1 MHRLTEQDVA
11 NDGLS
16 SISVPLL
23 LRRVEELR
31 LEGTRKLDPPRRVE
45 LGQFLTPA
53 PIGKFMASMCEARRA
68 SIRLLDAGAGVGS
81 LTAAVLA
88 DVCTREH
95 QRNVAG
101 HILNW
106 TRESK
111 TEGECR

>member
-1 MHRLTEQDVA
+1 MDRLTEQDVP

-16 SISVPLL
+16 SISAPVQ

-31 LEGTRKLDPPRRVE
+31 LEATRKLDPVRRVE

-68 SIRLLDAGAGVGS
+68 SIRLLGAGAGVGS
-81 LTAAVLA
+81 LTAVVLTQ
-88 DVCTREH
+88 VCAREH
-95 QRNVAG
+95 QRNVAE

-106 TRESK
+106 SRESK